1 MVTLVLIGFVG
12 GLITG
17 ISPCVLPVLPVVFLS
32 SGSTASTGTRS
43 TGRRPLMVVL
53 GLTLSF
59 SVFTVLGSLVLRALP
74 VPQDIIRWAGIGIL
88 VVLGIGMIVP
98 RFEGWLERPFARL
111 APRAP
116 GRDRGGFLLGLALGA
131 VYVPCAGPVLAA
143 IAVAGATGRFGAS
156 TLALTIAFA
165 VGTAVPLLILA
176 LAGWRITDRIRAFR
190 LRQRGIR
197 IAAGVVVIGLAV
209 ALTFNVT
216 DAVQRAI
223 PDYTSALGNR
233 VDQAGAVAKA
243 LTGGKASGA
252 LAACQQT
259 AGESAPALASCGP
272 APQLTGLDGWL
283 NTPGNAPIT
292 PAALT
297 GKVVLIDF
305 WAYSCINCQRAI
317 PHVNA
322 WSKAYAADGLQVIG
336 VHTPEYAFEHVPAN
350 VAAGAQRL
358 GITYPIALDGGFKT
372 WDAFHNDS
380 WPADYLID
388 ATGQIR
394 YAGVGEGEY
403 PETEALIRKLLTSA
417 NPDLTLPRATDVPDR
432 TPYSP
437 FQTQETYLGAARARS
452 YQGGT
457 PLKPGTA
464 TFTAPATLDEDAFG
478 LGGTWTVTD
487 ESITAGKDAVITLDY
502 TADDIYLDL
511 SGTGSITA
519 TIRTKAAGPA
529 KTQTYAVSGAPNIYT
544 VLHRSSIGVGTLKV
558 TLSPGLSAY
567 SFTFG

>member
-17 ISPCVLPVLPVVFLS
+17 ISPCVLPVLPVIFLS
-32 SGSTASTGTRS
+32 AGQEA

-74 VPQDIIRWAGIGIL
+74 VPQDIIRWAGIVIL
-88 VVLGIGMIVP
+88 VLLGIGMIVP

-165 VGTAVPLLILA
+165 IGTAVPLLIFA
-176 LAGWRITDRIRAFR
+176 LAGWRITDRLRAFR
-190 LRQRGIR
+190 TRQRGIR
-197 IAAGVVVIGLAV
+197 IVAGALVVGLAV

-223 PDYTSALGNR
+223 PDYTNGLSNK
-233 VDQAGAVAKA
+233 VNEAGAVAKA
-243 LTGGKASGA
+243 LGGGGSGA
-252 LAACQQT
+252 LADCQKT
-259 AGESAPALASCGP
+259 AGEAAPALENCGA
-272 APQLTGLDGWL
+272 APQLTGLNGWL
-283 NTPGNAPIT
+283 NTPGDAPLT

-297 GKVVLIDF
+297 GKVVLVDF

-322 WSKAYAADGLQVIG
+322 WSKAYAAAGLQVIG
-336 VHTPEYAFEHVPAN
+336 VHTPEYAFEHVASN
-350 VAAGAQRL
+350 VAAGAKRL
-358 GITYPIALDGGFKT
+358 GITYPIALDNDYKT

-388 ATGQIR
+388 ATGKVR
-394 YAGVGEGEY
+394 FVGVGEGEY
-403 PETEALIRKLLTSA
+403 PQIESLIRQLLTSA
-417 NPDLTLPRATDVPDR
+417 HPGAALPAATDLPDLTPTWPYV
-432 TPYSP
+432 TP
-437 FQTQETYLGAARARS
+437 ETYLGAARAQTYDGAGALR
-452 YQGGT
+452 
-457 PLKPGTA
+457 PGTA
-464 TFTAPATLDEDAFG
+464 TFTPPGKLDEDSFA
-478 LGGTWTVTD
+478 LGGTWAVTD
-487 ESITAGKDAVITLDY
+487 ESITAKKNAVITLDY

-511 SGTGSITA
+511 SGTGSVTVA
-519 TIRTKAAGPA
+519 VQG
-529 KTQTYAVSGAPNIYT
+529 KTRTYAVGGAPNIYT
-544 VLHRSSIGVGTLKV
+544 VLQGSTPLAGTLTA

>member
-17 ISPCVLPVLPVVFLS
+17 ISPCVLPVLPVIFLS
-32 SGSTASTGTRS
+32 AGAPAGQEA
-43 TGRRPLMVVL
+43 TGRRPLLVVL

-74 VPQDIIRWAGIGIL
+74 VPQDIIRWAGIVIL
-88 VVLGIGMIVP
+88 VLLGIGMIVP

-116 GRDRGGFLLGLALGA
+116 GRERGGFLLGLALGA

-143 IAVAGATGRFGAS
+143 IAVAGATGRFGPS

-165 VGTAVPLLILA
+165 IGTAVPLLVFA
-176 LAGWRITDRIRAFR
+176 LAGWRISDRIRAFR
-190 LRQRGIR
+190 SRQRGIR
-197 IAAGVVVIGLAV
+197 IAAGILVVGLAV

-223 PDYTSALGNR
+223 PDYTSALNNK
-233 VDQAGAVAKA
+233 VNEAGAVAKQ
-243 LTGGKASGA
+243 LGGGAASGA
-252 LAACQQT
+252 LADCQQT
-259 AGESAPALASCGP
+259 AGEGTPALANCGP
-272 APQLTGLDGWL
+272 APQLTGLTGWL
-283 NTPGNAPIT
+283 NTPGNAPVT

-297 GKVVLIDF
+297 GKVVLVDF

-322 WSKAYAADGLQVIG
+322 WSRTYAADGLEVIG

-350 VAAGAQRL
+350 IAAGAKRL
-358 GITYPIALDGGFKT
+358 GITYPIAIDNNYKT
-372 WDAFHNDS
+372 WTAFNNDS

-388 ATGQIR
+388 ATGKVR
-394 YAGVGEGEY
+394 YVGVGEGEY
-403 PETEALIRKLLTSA
+403 PQTEALIRQLLTTA
-417 NPDLTLPRATDVPDR
+417 HPGQTLPKATELADLTPTWPYV
-432 TPYSP
+432 TP
-437 FQTQETYLGAARARS
+437 ETYLGAARAQTYEGS
-452 YQGGT
+452 K
-457 PLKPGTA
+457 PLKAGTA
-464 TFTAPATLDEDAFG
+464 TYAAAKNLDDDSFTV
-478 LGGTWTVTD
+478 GGTWAVTA
-487 ESITAGKDAVITLDY
+487 ESITARKDAVITLNY

-511 SGTGSITA
+511 SGTGSVTV
-519 TIRTKAAGPA
+519 TNQGTTR
-529 KTQTYAVSGAPNIYT
+529 TYAVGGAPNIYT
-544 VLHRSSIGVGTLKV
+544 VLSGSTPVAGTLTAK
-558 TLSPGLSAY
+558 LSPGLSAY

>member
-32 SGSTASTGTRS
+32 SGAPAGQEG

-74 VPQDIIRWAGIGIL
+74 LPGDIIRWAGIAIL
-88 VVLGIGMIVP
+88 VLLGIGMIVP

-143 IAVAGATGRFGAS
+143 IAVAGATGRFGPS

-165 VGTAVPLLILA
+165 IGTAVPLLILA

-190 LRQRGIR
+190 TRQRGIR
-197 IAAGVVVIGLAV
+197 IAAGVVVIGLAL

-223 PDYTSALGNR
+223 PDYTSALNNK
-233 VDQAGAVAKA
+233 VDAAGRVAKQ
-243 LTGGKASGA
+243 LGGGGASGA
-252 LAACQQT
+252 LADCQQN
-259 AGESAPALASCGP
+259 AGAEAPALENCGP
-272 APQLTGLDGWL
+272 APQLTGLTGWL
-283 NTPGNAPIT
+283 NTPGNAPIA
-292 PAALT
+292 PAVLT
-297 GKVVLIDF
+297 GKVVLVDF

-317 PHVNA
+317 PHVTA

-336 VHTPEYAFEHVPAN
+336 VHTPEYAFEHVAAN
-350 VAAGAQRL
+350 VAAGAKRL
-358 GITYPIALDGGFKT
+358 DITYPIALDNDYKT
-372 WDAFHNDS
+372 WGAFHNNS

-388 ATGQIR
+388 ATGKIR
-394 YAGVGEGEY
+394 YVGVGEGAY
-403 PETEALIRKLLTSA
+403 PQTEALIRQLLTSA
-417 NPDLTLPRATDVPDR
+417 HPGTALPAATDVPDL
-432 TPYSP
+432 TPTSP
-437 FQTQETYLGAARARS
+437 FQTPETYLGAARART
-452 YQGGT
+452 YQGDA
-457 PLKPGTA
+457 PLHPGTA
-464 TFTAPATLDEDAFG
+464 TFTAPNHLAEDSFG
-478 LGGTWTVTD
+478 LAGTWTVTD
-487 ESITAGKDAVITLDY
+487 ESITAKKNSVITLDY

-511 SGTGSITA
+511 SGTGSVTV
-519 TIRTKAAGPA
+519 TTQG
-529 KTQTYAVSGAPNIYT
+529 KTQTYAVSGAPDIYT
-544 VLHRSSIGVGTLKV
+544 VLHGSTPLAGTLTA

>member
-17 ISPCVLPVLPVVFLS
+17 ISPCVLPVLPVIFLS
-32 SGSTASTGTRS
+32 AGAPAGREA
-43 TGRRPLMVVL
+43 TGRRPIMVVL

-59 SVFTVLGSLVLRALP
+59 SVFTLLGSLVLRALP
-74 VPQDIIRWAGIGIL
+74 LPQDIIRWAGIVIL
-88 VVLGIGMIVP
+88 VLLGIGMMVP

-143 IAVAGATGRFGAS
+143 IAVAGATGRFGPS
-156 TLALTIAFA
+156 TLALTVAFA
-165 VGTAVPLLILA
+165 VGTGVPLLIFA
-176 LAGWRITDRIRAFR
+176 LAGWRITDRLRAFR
-190 LRQRGIR
+190 TRQRGIR
-197 IAAGVVVIGLAV
+197 IVAGGVVVALAV

-223 PDYTSALGNR
+223 PDYTSALNNR
-233 VDQAGAVAKA
+233 VKEAGAVAKA
-243 LTGGKASGA
+243 LGGGGASGA
-252 LAACQQT
+252 LADCQKN
-259 AGESAPALASCGP
+259 AGEVAPALENCGA
-272 APQLTGLDGWL
+272 APRLTGLTGWL
-283 NTPGNAPIT
+283 NTPGDAPVT

-297 GKVVLIDF
+297 GKVVLVDF

-336 VHTPEYAFEHVPAN
+336 VHTPEYAFEHVPAD
-350 VAAGAQRL
+350 VAAGAKRL
-358 GITYPIALDGGFKT
+358 DISYPVALDNDYKT

-388 ATGQIR
+388 ATGQVR
-394 YAGVGEGEY
+394 YVGVGEGEY
-403 PETEALIRKLLTSA
+403 PQIEALIRQLLTRA
-417 NPDLTLPRATDVPDR
+417 HPGVALPTATDLPDLTPTWPYQ
-432 TPYSP
+432 TP
-437 FQTQETYLGAARARS
+437 ETYLGAARAQT
-452 YQGGT
+452 YGGDT
-457 PLKPGTA
+457 PLRPGTA
-464 TFTAPATLDEDAFG
+464 NFTAPAKLDEDSFA
-478 LGGTWTVTD
+478 LAGTWAVSD
-487 ESITAGKDAVITLDY
+487 ESITAKKDAVITLDY

-511 SGTGSITA
+511 SGTGSVTVSVQG
-519 TIRTKAAGPA
+519 TTK
-529 KTQTYAVSGAPNIYT
+529 TYAVGGAPNIYT
-544 VLHRSSIGVGTLKV
+544 VLHGSTPVAGTLKA

>member
-1 MVTLVLIGFVG
+1 MVTLVLVGFVG

-32 SGSTASTGTRS
+32 SGAPSGQDSAGSRDA
-43 TGRRPLMVVL
+43 GRRPLMVVL

-59 SVFTVLGSLVLRALP
+59 SVFTVLGSLVLRTLP
-74 VPQDIIRWAGIGIL
+74 VPQDIIRWAGIVIL
-88 VVLGIGMIVP
+88 ALLGAGMIVP

-143 IAVAGATGRFGAS
+143 IAVAGATGRIGAS
-156 TLALTIAFA
+156 TLALTVAFA
-165 VGTAVPLLILA
+165 TGTAVPLLIFA

-190 LRQRGIR
+190 TRQRGIR
-197 IAAGVVVIGLAV
+197 IAAGVVVIALAV

-223 PDYTSALGNR
+223 PDYTSALSDR
-233 VDQAGAVAKA
+233 VNEAGAVAKA
-243 LTGGKASGA
+243 LGGGGGGSGA
-252 LAACQQT
+252 LADCQQS
-259 AGESAPALASCGP
+259 AGEATPALENCGP
-272 APQLTGLDGWL
+272 APQLTGLSGWL
-283 NTPGNAPIT
+283 NTPGDAPLT

-322 WSKAYAADGLQVIG
+322 WSTAYAADGLQVIG

-350 VAAGAQRL
+350 VAAGATRL
-358 GITYPIALDGGFKT
+358 GITYPIALDNDYKT
-372 WDAFHNDS
+372 WGAFHNDS

-388 ATGQIR
+388 ATGRIR
-394 YAGVGEGEY
+394 YVNAGEGDY
-403 PETEALIRKLLTSA
+403 PQIETLIRRLLASA
-417 NPDLTLPRATDVPDR
+417 HPGVALPKATEVPDLTPTWPYQ
-432 TPYSP
+432 TP
-437 FQTQETYLGAARARS
+437 ETYLGAARGQAYEGR
-452 YQGGT
+452 T
-457 PLKPGTA
+457 PLRAGTA
-464 TFTAPATLDEDAFG
+464 TFTAPAKLDDDSFG
-478 LGGTWTVTD
+478 LSGTWTVSA
-487 ESITAGKDAVITLDY
+487 ESITAKKDSVITLDY

-511 SGTGSITA
+511 SGTGSVTV
-519 TIRTKAAGPA
+519 TVQGT
-529 KTQTYAVSGAPNIYT
+529 THTYAVGGAPNIYT
-544 VLHRSSIGVGTLKV
+544 VLSGITPVAGTLRA

>member
-12 GLITG
+12 GLITS

-32 SGSTASTGTRS
+32 SGAPAGKVDS
-43 TGRRPLMVVL
+43 GRRPLMVVL

-74 VPQDIIRWAGIGIL
+74 LPQDIIRWTGIVIL
-88 VVLGIGMIVP
+88 VLLGVSMIVP

-143 IAVAGATGRFGAS
+143 IAVAGATGRFGPS

-165 VGTAVPLLILA
+165 IGAAVPLLVFA
-176 LAGWRITDRIRAFR
+176 LAGRRITDRIRAFR
-190 LRQRGIR
+190 TRQRSIR
-197 IAAGVVVIGLAV
+197 IAVGTVVVGLAV
-209 ALTFNVT
+209 ALMFNVT
-216 DAVQRAI
+216 DSVQRVI
-223 PDYTSALGNR
+223 PDYTSALSDR
-233 VDQAGAVAKA
+233 VNQVGAVAKA
-243 LTGGKASGA
+243 LGGGPSGA
-252 LAACQQT
+252 LASCQER
-259 AGESAPALASCGP
+259 AGETAPALENCGP
-272 APQLTGLDGWL
+272 APQLTGLSGWL

-317 PHVNA
+317 KHVNA
-322 WSKAYAADGLQVIG
+322 WSNAYAMDGLQVIG

-350 VAAGAQRL
+350 VAAGAKRL
-358 GITYPIALDGGFKT
+358 DISYPIALDNDYQT
-372 WDAFHNDS
+372 WDAFHNNS

-394 YAGVGEGEY
+394 YVGVGEGAY
-403 PETEALIRKLLTSA
+403 PKTEALIRQLLINAHPGLTLPA
-417 NPDLTLPRATDVPDR
+417 ATDLPDLTPTSPVQ
-432 TPYSP
+432 TP
-437 FQTQETYLGAARARS
+437 ETYLGAARGQN
-452 YQGGT
+452 YQGTT
-457 PLKPGTA
+457 PLRPGTA
-464 TFTAPATLDEDAFG
+464 TFVMPAKLAEDSFG
-478 LGGTWTVTD
+478 LSGTWTVSD
-487 ESITAGKDAVITLDY
+487 ESITARKDSVIALNY
-502 TADDIYLDL
+502 SADDVYLDL
-511 SGTGSITA
+511 SGTGSVTV
-519 TIRTKAAGPA
+519 TVQGT
-529 KTQTYAVSGAPNIYT
+529 THTYAVNGAPNIYT
-544 VLHRSSIGVGTLKV
+544 VLHRNSPGSGILEA